1 MNNNNYLN
9 NVTDDFNQKRKK
21 KSDVK
26 KTGISRQEENVL
38 CNTIRWLTRNDVNL
52 ASRLFIIFRVVT
64 TVTLN
69 TEEHPVNIMMIVI
82 MIC

>member
-21 KSDVK
+21 NDVK
-26 KTGISRQEENVL
+26 KTGISRQEENGL

-52 ASRLFIIFRVVT
+52 ASRLFIIVRVVT